1 MKIVAVTACAAGV
14 AHTYMAAESIQNAAQ
29 KKGHEIKVETQGATG
44 IENRISL
51 EEIKNAD
58 AVIMTNDIPIRER
71 ERFNSKRIFNVTS
84 TDCIKSANKIIEA
97 IEQNCK

>member
-1 MKIVAVTACAAGV
+1 MNILVVTACAAGV
-14 AHTYMAAESIQNAAQ
+14 AHTYMAAESIQNAGL
-29 KKGHEIKVETQGATG
+29 KRGHQIKVETQGATG
-44 IENRISL
+44 IENRLSADDV
-51 EEIKNAD
+51 KNAD
-58 AVIMTNDIPIRER
+58 VIVLTNDIPIRER

>member
-1 MKIVAVTACAAGV
+1 MKLVAVTACAAGV
-14 AHTYMAAESIQNAAQ
+14 AHTYMAAESIQNAAL
-29 KKGHEIKVETQGATG
+29 KKGHQIKVETQGATG
-44 IENRISL
+44 IENKISAD
-51 EEIKNAD
+51 EVKNAD

-71 ERFNSKRIFNVTS
+71 ERFNNKRIFNVTS